1 MPITTANCP
10 SCGGPISFKIGSS
23 VVVVCEFCGSSVART
38 DRDLRNLGKVADL
51 IDTQSPLRVGLEG
64 RFDGKPFVLTGRVQI
79 AHQAG
84 GVWDEWYA
92 SFGDLGWGWLAEAQ
106 GRFYMT
112 FVRPVPDPTQIPPV
126 QQLGP
131 GQPVGVPGDSTRWI
145 VGETGVGR
153 LVSGQGE
160 IPYAVQPGLT

>member
-51 IDTQSPLRVGLEG
+51 IDTRSPLRVGLEG
-64 RFDGKPFVLTGRVQI
+64 RFNGKPFALTGRVQI

-92 SFGDLGWGWLAEAQ
+92 SFGDSGWGWLAEAQ
-106 GRFYMT
+106 GRFYMP
-112 FVRPVPDPTQIPPV
+112 FFHAVSNPAAIPPPNYL
-126 QQLGP
+126 QP
-131 GQPVGVPGDSTRWI
+131 GQPVAI
-145 VGETGVGR
+145 
-153 LVSGQGE
+153 
-160 IPYAVQPGLT
+160 